1 MCGIWAMLGTEYV
14 PSKHQKEFLKIAGRG
29 PDLTIISRVSSRVWL
44 GFHRLAIPGD
54 SPSEQ
59 PICADGLS
67 VVCNGEIYNHL
78 ALKDHSLVDN
88 SFVRNG
94 GSDCAAI
101 IHAFRSSGNDLRRC
115 CASLDGVFA
124 FAMVDRTFL
133 YLGRD
138 PIGVR
143 PLFYG
148 FTGQGLLIGSE
159 IKSIEKLCKRISFFP
174 PGCCAQIPLGPTFST
189 DQPIKFQRFFQIP
202 SIVDCAIS
210 VFDAKT
216 ITHKLLIE
224 AVEKRLMGNRQFGFM
239 LSGGLDSS
247 LVAALAT
254 RFLHSNDVS
263 ASPTAFSVG
272 FEDSPD
278 LENARRMAEYLGIAH
293 HVLVISPQD
302 CVEAIPEVIYSLET
316 FDPLVVRCGVA
327 HFLLCK
333 HIAAK
338 SEVKVLL
345 SGEGADE
352 LFGSYAYMQQAP
364 NAHQLHQEIH
374 RRLQLLHQYD
384 VLRCDRCTSCHGLEI
399 RVPFLDKKFV
409 SFVARLP
416 PSFKHIPQKI
426 EKYILR
432 SAFQNLLPDEV
443 LWRSKE
449 GFSEA
454 LGKVDLGEVLE
465 KHAHELIG
473 QTNNLAFWDT
483 HFANRALLFPLQTPQ
498 TKEEFWYRMLFEQ
511 RFNLRKLDTVIHT
524 KVYRTAAWQIAGSMG
539 SSFSLSDEEQPSAA
553 ESSGSGDESK
563 ENHPLE
569 ARAKERGKNAILN
582 GNQLLLNGMEE
593 RENKTKRIRRRSTGS
608 AKLAG
613 VA

>member
-1 MCGIWAMLGTEYV
+1 MCGIWAMLGIEYV

-44 GFHRLAIPGD
+44 GFHRLAIVQD
-54 SPSEQ
+54 K
-59 PICADGLS
+59 CR
-67 VVCNGEIYNHL
+67 
-78 ALKDHSLVDN
+78 
-88 SFVRNG
+88 RNG

-174 PGCCAQIPLGPTFST
+174 PGCCAQIPLGSTFST

-247 LVAALAT
+247 LVA
-254 RFLHSNDVS
+254 
-263 ASPTAFSVG
+263 
-272 FEDSPD
+272 D

-333 HIAAK
+333 HIAAN

-352 LFGSYAYMQQAP
+352 LFGSYAYMQRAP

-473 QTNNLAFWDT
+473 
-483 HFANRALLFPLQTPQ
+483 

-511 RFNLRKLDTVIHT
+511 RFNLRKLGTVIHT

-569 ARAKERGKNAILN
+569 ARAKEKGKNVILT
-582 GNQLLLNGMEE
+582 GNQLLLNGMDE
-593 RENKTKRIRRRSTGS
+593 RGKKTKRIRRRSTGS

>member
-1 MCGIWAMLGTEYV
+1 MCGIWVILGAEYV
-14 PSKHQKEFLKIAGRG
+14 PTKHQREFLQIVGRG
-29 PDLTIISRVSSRVWL
+29 PDLTIISRVSSKVWL
-44 GFHRLAIPGD
+44 GFHRLAIVQPGD

-67 VVCNGEIYNHL
+67 VVCNGEIYNHRT
-78 ALKDHSLVDN
+78 LKDNSLLDN
-88 SFVRNG
+88 SSVRNG

-101 IHAFRSSGNDLRRC
+101 LHAFRSSGNDLRRC

-124 FAMVDRTFL
+124 FAMADKKFL

-148 FTGQGLLIGSE
+148 FAGQALLIGSE
-159 IKSIEKLCKRISFFP
+159 VKSIEKLCRRVNFFP
-174 PGCCAQIPLGPTFST
+174 PGFCAQIPLGSTFST
-189 DQPIKFQRFFQIP
+189 DNQQIAFQQFFQIP
-202 SIVDCAIS
+202 SIVNYSIS
-210 VFDAKT
+210 AFDAKA
-216 ITHKLLIE
+216 IIRKLLVE

-247 LVAALAT
+247 LIAALAT
-254 RFLHSNDVS
+254 RFLHSNDFC
-263 ASPTAFSVG
+263 ASPIAFSVG

-278 LENARRMAEYLGIAH
+278 LVNARKVAEYLGICH
-293 HVLVISPQD
+293 RVLVISARE
-302 CVEAIPEVIYSLET
+302 CVEAIPEVVFSLET

-333 HIAAK
+333 HIAAS

-352 LFGSYAYMQQAP
+352 LFGSYAYMQRAP
-364 NAHQLHQEIH
+364 SAPLLHREII
-374 RRLQLLHQYD
+374 RRLRLLHQYD

-409 SFVARLP
+409 SFVAQLP
-416 PSFKHIPQKI
+416 PSLKLIPGKT
-426 EKYILR
+426 EKFLLR
-432 SAFQNLLPDEV
+432 NAFQNLLPGEV

-454 LGKVDLGEVLE
+454 LGKIDLGELLG
-465 KHAHELIG
+465 KHAEGLIE
-473 QTNNLAFWDT
+473 
-483 HFANRALLFPLQTPQ
+483 
-498 TKEEFWYRMLFEQ
+498 EEFWYRMIFEQ
-511 RFNLRKLDTVIHT
+511 RFNLRKLNNVIHT
-524 KVYRTAAWQIAGSMG
+524 KVYRTAAWQIGPGSLD
-539 SSFSLSDEEQPSAA
+539 SSLSTSDEERTSA
-553 ESSGSGDESK
+553 EENGSGDESK
-563 ENHPLE
+563 ENHRPL
-569 ARAKERGKNAILN
+569 G
-582 GNQLLLNGMEE
+582 EE
-593 RENKTKRIRRRSTGS
+593 RREREEKQQKLAHGTEGKGEEKRIRRRSTGS

-613 VA
+613 ID